1 MSGADDP
8 HEASGPP
15 GPPAPDDRSDD
26 GLHVPPGGSASGEA
40 ASGGSAVAA
49 AELEADIARLQSERD
64 ELRDLAQRLQ
74 ADFDNFRK
82 RMLREQSALVERAT
96 ERLLED
102 LLPVLD
108 NFDSAREHLP
118 AGVDESVRKGVELL
132 FSELL
137 AVLGQAGLER
147 VDAVGIEFDPNVH
160 EAVMREPSMGGGSGG
175 DDGPVVTEVM
185 RPGYVLSGRTLRPA
199 MVKVAG

>member
-1 MSGADDP
+1 MTGV
-8 HEASGPP
+8 SGPRP
-15 GPPAPDDRSDD
+15 DRSTDPPAGVAADADPA
-26 GLHVPPGGSASGEA
+26 GVVVEASGEA
-40 ASGGSAVAA
+40 AVAA
-49 AELEADIARLQSERD
+49 AELEADSARLQSERD

-118 AGVDESVRKGVELL
+118 VDVDPAVRKGVELL
-132 FSELL
+132 FTELL
-137 AVLGQAGLER
+137 SVLGQAGLER
-147 VDAVGIEFDPNVH
+147 VDAVGTEFDPNVH
-160 EAVMREPSMGGGSGG
+160 EAVMREPVDGGASA
-175 DDGPVVTEVM
+175 DGEPVVSEVM
-185 RPGYVLSGRTLRPA
+185 RPGYRLSGRTLRPA